1 MSVGVFPLMQQ
12 LFIVYVREKYK
23 FFIESLQCLRKKSR
37 EERREAIVFTG
48 YVI

>member
-23 FFIESLQCLRKKSR
+23 FLSSLFSVFENKLRG
-37 EERREAIVFTG
+37 AT
-48 YVI
+48 

>member
-23 FFIESLQCLRKKSR
+23 KLFESLQCLRTQAA
-37 EERREAIVFTG
+37 RRAVRRF
-48 YVI
+48 YSLDL